1 MGYDVVEYYL
11 VHFADGGDRG
21 GDMCDEEGGGVNYD
35 APGELAC
42 FCTTDGWVRGK
53 PHV

>member
-11 VHFADGGDRG
+11 VHFADGGDG
-21 GDMCDEEGGGVNYD
+21 GICVMRSRRMNYD